1 MPTRWIEAA
10 GVQLRY
16 ELTPPD
22 AATRAGPAIVLIHE
36 MGGMIESWA
45 DVVPLLALRGP
56 VLAYDQR
63 GSGLSEKPL
72 GPVTTS
78 LHADDLAALL
88 DALEIKGKIAVVGC
102 AVGAAV
108 AASFAA
114 RHPARIAALVMLS
127 PATCLLPGR
136 AAIVAERAAAL
147 RETGV
152 RAAYG
157 FAAKT
162 APRIRYNEMC
172 LAADPRAFAE
182 TWSMLGAMDMDADLA
197 AIGCPTLVAAGRRDA
212 SRPPDHVRGV
222 AAKIAGARY
231 AELDTGHVMA
241 LDTPELLATTI
252 VEFLA
257 ANGL

>member
-16 ELTPPD
+16 ELTLPVPS
-22 AATRAGPAIVLIHE
+22 AKARPMIVLVHE

-45 DVVPLLALRGP
+45 DVAPLLSQRGP

-72 GPVTTS
+72 GSTTTAM
-78 LHADDLAALL
+78 HADDLANLL
-88 DALEIKGKIAVVGC
+88 DALEFREKVAIVGC
-102 AVGAAV
+102 AVGAAIG
-108 AASFAA
+108 ATFAA
-114 RHPARIAALVMLS
+114 RHPDRVAALAMLS

-136 AAIVAERAAAL
+136 AAIVAERAEAL
-147 RETGV
+147 REKGV

-157 FAAKT
+157 FI
-162 APRIRYNEMC
+162 PGRSRSRYDAMC

-182 TWSMLGAMDMDADLA
+182 IWAMLAEIDMDADLA
-197 AIGCPTLVAAGRRDA
+197 AIACPTLVAAGRRDT
-212 SRPPDHVRGV
+212 SRPPEHVRGV
-222 AAKIAGARY
+222 AAKIVGARY
-231 AELDTGHVMA
+231 LELDTGHVMA
-241 LDTPELLATTI
+241 LETPALLATTI
-252 VEFLA
+252 VEFLT

>member
-1 MPTRWIEAA
+1 MPTRWIEAG

-16 ELTPPD
+16 ELTLPD
-22 AATRAGPAIVLIHE
+22 AATQAGPPIVLVHE

-45 DVVPLLALRGP
+45 DVAPLLGHRGP

-63 GSGLSEKPL
+63 GSGLSEKPP

-102 AVGAAV
+102 AVGAAI
-108 AASFAA
+108 AATFAA
-114 RHPARIAALVMLS
+114 RHQARIAALVLLS

-157 FAAKT
+157 LT
-162 APRIRYNEMC
+162 QGGSRSRYDEMC

-182 TWSMLGAMDMDADLA
+182 IWSMLGAMDIDADLA

-257 ANGL
+257 TNGL